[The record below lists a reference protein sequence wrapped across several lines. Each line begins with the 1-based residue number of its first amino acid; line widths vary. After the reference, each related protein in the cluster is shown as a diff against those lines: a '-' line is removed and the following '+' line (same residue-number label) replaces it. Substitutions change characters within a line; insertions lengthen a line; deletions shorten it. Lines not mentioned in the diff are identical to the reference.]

1 MDEDDQKTLPKILL
15 GPAGTAISHLIGSVT
30 DIPAA
35 WLEQQAQG
43 IKDATA
49 ARSHVTQ
56 ALGTQTAK
64 TAVTD
69 PEIMERAGINMVATA
84 YRRQKNKEG
93 VALKTIKTC
102 RQIFHPNR
110 VTGRQRIGWH
120 SSNAMPKMPQATS
133 CRHCLRSY

>member
-15 GPAGTAISHLIGSVT
+15 GPAGTAISRLIGSVT

-49 ARSHVTQ
+49 ARSHLTQ
-56 ALGTQTAK
+56 ALATQTAK

-69 PEIMERAGINMVATA
+69 PEIMERAETNMVATA
-84 YRRQKNKEG
+84 YRQQKNKET
-93 VALKTIKTC
+93 VALKNIKTC
-102 RQIFHPNR
+102 RQIPHPNR
-110 VTGRQRIGWH
+110 VTGHQRIGWH
-120 SSNAMPKMPQATS
+120 SSNAMPKMSQATS